1 MTDPTLCP
9 KCGYKLLRDCGI
21 VFCPCCLDYVDP
33 AYRHD
38 FRVAMG
44 DLRTALGKI
53 AQPFVD
59 LVRGKP

>member
-9 KCGYKLLRDCGI
+9 KCTYELIRDSGI
-21 VFCPCCLDYVDP
+21 VFCPCCLDYVEP

-44 DLRTALGKI
+44 DLRTALREI
-53 AQPFVD
+53 VRPFVD